1 MDFKG
6 IVLTVQ
12 LGNENKKQKHFVK
25 CELYEGRK
33 EVHCKKCYVK
43 STEFGCR
50 YITLGMISQNVC

>member
-43 STEFGCR
+43 STEFGCG
-50 YITLGMISQNVC
+50 YIT